1 MSSIELTSEHK
12 SKLLEMC
19 EALFPEYT
27 IYEVQKANHF
37 GRIVNTVQGNKW
49 EYNGDDDEPIDE
61 FFIHWFE
68 FCMRYLTSK
77 LDLLYFEKI
86 MNPLDPFHVSNKNKN
101 LEYPENWKELWENRP
116 FEKFNKICNGSE
128 YKKHPI
134 DYLYEQFKQLK

>member
-1 MSSIELTSEHK
+1 MNQIKLTDRQ
-12 SKLLEMC
+12 SKRLIKMC
-19 EALFPEYT
+19 MNLFVSDIKPHIDNNNNIVVWNLAKDVNAEYAT
-27 IYEVQKANHF
+27 S
-37 GRIVNTVQGNKW
+37 
-49 EYNGDDDEPIDE
+49 
-61 FFIHWFE
+61 IHWFE